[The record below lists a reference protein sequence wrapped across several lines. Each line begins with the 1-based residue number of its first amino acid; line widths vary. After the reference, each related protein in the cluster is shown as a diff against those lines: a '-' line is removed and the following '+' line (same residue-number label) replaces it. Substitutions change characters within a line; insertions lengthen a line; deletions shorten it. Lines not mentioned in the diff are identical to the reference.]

1 MGKLFVSD
9 TNIFIDLI
17 HMGLLGDFFLLPFDI
32 YTVDF
37 VVRELKK
44 TGQKDAVMAFEM
56 KKRLTV
62 FKFSTAEI
70 EDIFNLQQSAQG
82 NVSFQDCSIWFCAKK
97 HSACILTGDMAL
109 TKNARADKIEV
120 HGLLYVLDQ
129 LVQHGIVPP
138 ELIAEK
144 LETLVGENKWLPEK
158 IVAEFIL
165 KLRSLTSVNSL

>member
-1 MGKLFVSD
+1 
-9 TNIFIDLI
+9 
-17 HMGLLGDFFLLPFDI
+17 MGLLGDFFLLPFDI

-62 FKFSTAEI
+62 FKFSTAEL

-82 NVSFQDCSIWFCAKK
+82 NVSFQYFSIWFCAKK

-138 ELIAEK
+138 ELIVEK
-144 LETLVGENKWLPEK
+144 LEILVEENKWLPEK

>member
-17 HMGLLGDFFLLPFDI
+17 HMGLLGDFFLLPFDV

-44 TGQKDAVMAFEM
+44 AGQKDAVMAFVM

-70 EDIFNLQQSAQG
+70 EDSSICNSRLRGMCHFKIAQYGSARR
-82 NVSFQDCSIWFCAKK
+82 NS
-97 HSACILTGDMAL
+97 
-109 TKNARADKIEV
+109 
-120 HGLLYVLDQ
+120 
-129 LVQHGIVPP
+129 VP
-138 ELIAEK
+138 
-144 LETLVGENKWLPEK
+144 V
-158 IVAEFIL
+158 F
-165 KLRSLTSVNSL
+165 

>member
-62 FKFSTAEI
+62 FKFSTAE
-70 EDIFNLQQSAQG
+70 L
-82 NVSFQDCSIWFCAKK
+82 
-97 HSACILTGDMAL
+97 
-109 TKNARADKIEV
+109 
-120 HGLLYVLDQ
+120 
-129 LVQHGIVPP
+129 
-138 ELIAEK
+138 
-144 LETLVGENKWLPEK
+144 
-158 IVAEFIL
+158 
-165 KLRSLTSVNSL
+165 